1 MISLD
6 QNVNAKSA
14 LIWIISPIVLLL
26 NRPSL
31 RFYGRSCIFR
41 IIDFSIVSFKLSIQ
55 EWKNIHTSMIEI
67 SVFEIGLDQ
76 SFSLNGFYFKSKIVE
91 GSHGI

>member
-55 EWKNIHTSMIEI
+55 E
-67 SVFEIGLDQ
+67 
-76 SFSLNGFYFKSKIVE
+76 
-91 GSHGI
+91 